1 MGVINTYFSA
11 PDDAA
16 AAVVVDDGPAATR
29 SPAVD
34 AVDAS
39 VQAAT
44 LFALL
49 AGDPIERITEDSS
62 WARLVSA
69 PEHESAWVVSMP
81 QTFADALAAA
91 SDERLVEVVGPWSQ
105 TEEFWGA
112 GDPEQLLTVL
122 HALRELARTARE
134 RGEQMYCWMAL

>member
-16 AAVVVDDGPAATR
+16 AAAVVDDGPAATR

-44 LFALL
+44 LLALL
-49 AGDPIERITEDSS
+49 TGDPVELITSDSS

-69 PEHESAWVVSMP
+69 PDHESAWVVSMP
-81 QTFADALAAA
+81 QAFAEALAAA
-91 SDERLVEVVGPWSQ
+91 SDERLGEVVGPWSQ

-112 GDPEQLLTVL
+112 GDPEQLLTVVQ
-122 HALRELARTARE
+122 ALRELALTARE
-134 RGEQMYCWMAL
+134 RDERLYCWMAL

>member
-16 AAVVVDDGPAATR
+16 AADVVDDGPAATR

-44 LFALL
+44 LLALL
-49 AGDPIERITEDSS
+49 TGDPVERITSDSS

-69 PEHESAWVVSMP
+69 PDHEAAWVVSMP
-81 QTFADALAAA
+81 QAFADTLAKS
-91 SDERLVEVVGPWSQ
+91 SDERLQVVVGPWSQ

-122 HALRELARTARE
+122 HALRDLARTARE
-134 RGEQMYCWMAL
+134 RGEQLYCWMAL